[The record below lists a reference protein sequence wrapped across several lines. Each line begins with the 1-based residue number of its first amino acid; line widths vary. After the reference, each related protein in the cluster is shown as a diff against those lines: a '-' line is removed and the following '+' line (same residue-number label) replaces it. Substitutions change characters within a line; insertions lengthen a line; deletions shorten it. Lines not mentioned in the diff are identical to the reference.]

1 MILSI
6 ITVVKNDCER
16 LFKTIASL
24 EKYYDDLNYEHIIID
39 GVSTD
44 LTLDL
49 VHKVSSKI
57 NVKILS
63 EQDDGIYD
71 AMNKGIK
78 LSRGK
83 YLLFLNAGDLMLA
96 DNKELR
102 SFIEAIPK
110 NVDIA
115 CFPALMRDGDNS
127 LPLMPGHFSRHKLPT
142 SHQAML
148 FLRKFALLN
157 LFNSRYKVAGDFDLY
172 LRANIENLFS
182 HPTVKFLTEVEREGY
197 ASNNPA
203 LAYIEYLKITCRR
216 LRGVSRTVNFIRIA
230 AWALMVIPAKKALSN
245 KYIAKLR
252 NLA

>member
-1 MILSI
+1 
-6 ITVVKNDCER
+6 
-16 LFKTIASL
+16 
-24 EKYYDDLNYEHIIID
+24 LNYEHIIID

-127 LPLMPGHFSRHKLPT
+127 LPLMPGHFSRHKMPT

-172 LRANIENLFS
+172 LRADKKNLFA
-182 HPTVKFLTEVEREGY
+182 HPTIKFLTEIEREGY
-197 ASNNPA
+197 ASNNPV
-203 LAYIEYLKITCRR
+203 LAYMEYLNIVYRR
-216 LRGVSRTVNFIRIA
+216 LKGVSKLVNLIRIA
-230 AWALMVIPAKKALSN
+230 GWAFMVISAKKSPCKKN
-245 KYIAKLR
+245 VAKLR
-252 NLA
+252 NLI